1 MDRETWRA
9 AVHGVAKSQT
19 GLKPTQLCVN
29 CNHFFK
35 KIYIKINVSKLSRE
49 LSYDIIFTDFC
60 FCTMQSNPHYV
71 TGIQISLHKHVFL
84 DTVEDTMQ
92 TPKMYTLGPDENPM
106 T

>member
-1 MDRETWRA
+1 
-9 AVHGVAKSQT
+9 
-19 GLKPTQLCVN
+19 
-29 CNHFFK
+29 
-35 KIYIKINVSKLSRE
+35 
-49 LSYDIIFTDFC
+49 
-60 FCTMQSNPHYV
+60 MQSNPHYV